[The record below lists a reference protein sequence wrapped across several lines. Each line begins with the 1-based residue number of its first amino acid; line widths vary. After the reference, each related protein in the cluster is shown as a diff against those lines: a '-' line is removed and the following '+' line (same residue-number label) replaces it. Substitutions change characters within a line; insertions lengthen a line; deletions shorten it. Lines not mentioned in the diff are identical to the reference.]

1 MGQEISTTRFSE
13 QDLSRFSLRL
23 AEETSLAQDTYA
35 RAGFATEGRTA
46 GFELEAWLLDRH
58 FYPIP
63 CNQAFLARMA
73 DPQVVAELSR
83 FNIELNGEPQPLSG
97 LALSRLERGLNQTW
111 ARCLQTAHEEEATA
125 VAIGTLP
132 TLREADLNLSTM
144 TPSKRYVA
152 LNQQVFKA
160 RQGRPITL
168 DIASPTPGGPHLRTH
183 HADVMLEAATTS
195 FQVHL
200 QVPATQ
206 ISRHMNASMILSGPL
221 IALSANSPF
230 LFGHSLWHETRV
242 PLFEQAVDCG
252 SEAPASG
259 PQEPGTQAP
268 GRRVGF
274 GEAYLGDDPT
284 TYFADHARRY
294 PVLLPICSDD
304 PASAFTHLRLHNG
317 TVWSWNRLLI
327 GFDAQRQ
334 PHLRI
339 EQRVMPAG
347 PSLIDMIANAAF
359 YYGAVHMLA
368 TAATPPE
375 ATLPFEQ
382 ARDNFYRAARE
393 GLDAPLHGLDGHTRC
408 AADILLD
415 LLPLAREG
423 LQQQGL
429 AAPDIDRYLDVLA
442 VRLRTRR
449 NGAAWQLAH
458 HARHGDLFKLTADY
472 VANQRSGMPVHE
484 WPL

>member
-1 MGQEISTTRFSE
+1 MGQEITATRFTE
-13 QDLSRFSLRL
+13 QDLSRFSQRL
-23 AEETSLAQDTYA
+23 ADETRLAQATFA
-35 RAGFATEGRTA
+35 QGGFAADARVA

-83 FNIELNGEPQPLSG
+83 FNIELNGEPQPLTG
-97 LALSRLERGLNQTW
+97 LALSRLEQGLSQTW

-132 TLREADLNLSTM
+132 TLRETDLNLSTM

-168 DIASPTPGGPHLRTH
+168 DIASPRPDGPQLHTN

-200 QVPATQ
+200 QVPAAQ
-206 ISRHMNASMILSGPL
+206 ITRHMNASMILSGPL
-221 IALSANSPF
+221 LALSANSPF
-230 LFGHSLWHETRV
+230 LFGRSLWHETRV

-252 SEAPASG
+252 SDQHA
-259 PQEPGTQAP
+259 Q

-274 GEAYLGDDPT
+274 GEAYLGNDPT
-284 TYFADHARRY
+284 DYFADNARRY
-294 PVLLPICSDD
+294 PVLLPLCSDTPD
-304 PASAFTHLRLHNG
+304 STFTHLRLHNG
-317 TVWSWNRLLI
+317 TVWRWNRLLI
-327 GFDAQRQ
+327 GFNDSRQ

-339 EQRVMPAG
+339 EQRVMAAG
-347 PSLIDMIANAAF
+347 PSIIDMIANAAF
-359 YYGAVHMLA
+359 YYGVVHMLA
-368 TAATPPE
+368 LGATPPE
-375 ATLPFEQ
+375 TLLPFAQ
-382 ARDNFYRAARE
+382 ARDNFYGAARE
-393 GLDAPLHGLDGHTRC
+393 GLDAPLSWLDGRTRC
-408 AADILLD
+408 AADILID
-415 LLPLAREG
+415 LLPMAREG

-458 HARHGDLFKLTADY
+458 HAQHGDLFKLTADY
-472 VANQRSGMPVHE
+472 LANQRSGLPVHE